1 MPLFGAGELA
11 AMRAAAVAHMPD
23 TAVRLAYTAGRS
35 PVGMPTSSYVE
46 AEEFACGVE
55 WIRNDELLATP
66 GAPLAVSARMRAS
79 LGLVGVLASNDRV
92 RITAIRG
99 EALATPIECEIVGIP
114 LPSTSALL
122 LELRRLD
129 DRTA

>member
-1 MPLFGAGELA
+1 
-11 AMRAAAVAHMPD
+11 MRATAVAHMPD
-23 TAVRLAYTAGRS
+23 TAKRLAYTAGRS

-46 AEEFACGVE
+46 GAEFACGIE

-66 GAPLAVSARMRAS
+66 GAPLAVSARMRAPLS
-79 LGLVGVLASNDRV
+79 LLGVLASNDRV
-92 RITAIRG
+92 RITKIRG